1 MGPVWRLW
9 RSFQWCRELLQRN
22 ARVKATL
29 ETYICWCPFGSDIR
43 KNGRRDTIR
52 MSEPGHHRRN
62 PVDPGRKKGAPA
74 CAGAPQRSEHCRVC
88 AQTVVLGMPSE
99 EGMPSG
105 ELTCCRRV
113 RCGG

>member
-43 KNGRRDTIR
+43 KNARRDTIECQNR
-52 MSEPGHHRRN
+52 DTTVEIQLTR
-62 PVDPGRKKGAPA
+62 VEKKGPQLALEPLNGRSI
-74 CAGAPQRSEHCRVC
+74 AGY
-88 AQTVVLGMPSE
+88 VLKP
-99 EGMPSG
+99 
-105 ELTCCRRV
+105 
-113 RCGG
+113 